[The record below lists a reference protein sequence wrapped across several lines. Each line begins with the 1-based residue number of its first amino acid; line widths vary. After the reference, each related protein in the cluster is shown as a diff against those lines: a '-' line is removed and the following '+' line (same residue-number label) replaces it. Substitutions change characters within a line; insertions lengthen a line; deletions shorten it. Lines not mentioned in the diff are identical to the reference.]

1 MFGGKLFRQP
11 ATACS
16 IRLSRDNMDGIRTKI
31 SHCIEVWLNL
41 GYNIGIRQIG
51 TLSIIHKNERKDRL
65 QMSKGK
71 DKGFIAEFRK
81 FITRGNVMDMAVGV
95 IVGGAFTA
103 IVTSLNQDILTPI
116 LAVFGGTDFSYLTV
130 ALGKGEDAPVL
141 NYGNFIT
148 AIINFLITALVIF
161 LLVKLINKVSDR
173 LSHKEEE
180 KPAAAS
186 TKKCPFCKSEIAI
199 DATRCPHCTSKLD
212 EEQQ

>member
-1 MFGGKLFRQP
+1 M
-11 ATACS
+11 
-16 IRLSRDNMDGIRTKI
+16 IR
-31 SHCIEVWLNL
+31 E
-41 GYNIGIRQIG
+41 
-51 TLSIIHKNERKDRL
+51 DRL
-65 QMSKGK
+65 QMSKEKKGK

-116 LAVFGGTDFSYLTV
+116 LAVFGGTDFSYLTLT
-130 ALGKGEDAPVL
+130 LGQGADAPVL

-148 AIINFLITALVIF
+148 AVINFLITALVIF

-173 LSHKEEE
+173 LGHKEE
-180 KPAAAS
+180 KPAAPT
-186 TKKCPFCKSEIAI
+186 TKKCPFCRSEIAI

-212 EEQQ
+212 EES